1 MLAQSMVEYGALA
14 SGVSTLQ
21 RLTDTVEGWAG
32 ALTETQW
39 VTLAVVLLVG
49 LAVWRRRPTRD

>member
-1 MLAQSMVEYGALA
+1 LSTELLA